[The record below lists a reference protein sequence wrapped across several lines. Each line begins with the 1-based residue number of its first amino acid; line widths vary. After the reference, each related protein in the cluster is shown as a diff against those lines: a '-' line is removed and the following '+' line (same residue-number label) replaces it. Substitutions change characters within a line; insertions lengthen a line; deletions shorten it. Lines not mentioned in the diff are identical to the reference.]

1 MNLRYMLGSII
12 SLPLLPIIYLQ
23 SLRIRAKVPQLPE
36 AEDAQGMIIKKSG
49 SGLRVLFLGESTVAG
64 IGVKKHEEG
73 IAGTF
78 AREFSD
84 YTGENIS
91 WRVYAKSGYTAE
103 EVYTHIL
110 PEIEET
116 RADVIIIGL
125 GGNDAF
131 TLNSPANWIR
141 NVEKIIEQLQLRY
154 PDTPIAFLNMPP
166 IKLFPAFT
174 PQIKFV
180 LGNLVEILG
189 DELEAYVANR
199 DNVYYYARRV
209 SAEDWSERL
218 GVEATAEDLFSDG
231 VHPAKFTY
239 QLWAKDMLR
248 YLVEETDFE
257 SRLSMKAKA
266 NTLS

>member
-1 MNLRYMLGSII
+1 MNLRYMLGSLI

-36 AEDAQGMIIKKSG
+36 AEESRGMVIRKSG
-49 SGLRVLFLGESTVAG
+49 PGLRLLFLGESTVAG
-64 IGVKKHEEG
+64 IGVKTHEEG

-84 YTGENIS
+84 YTGENVS

-110 PEIEET
+110 PEIEEA
-116 RADVIIIGL
+116 RVDLFVIGL

-131 TLNSPANWIR
+131 TLNTPTNWIR
-141 NVEKIIEQLQLRY
+141 HVNKIIQQLQLRY

-189 DELEAYVANR
+189 DELEAHVANR
-199 DNVYYYARRV
+199 ENVYYYARRV

-218 GVEATAEDLFSDG
+218 GVTATAEDLFSDG
-231 VHPAKFTY
+231 VHPAKITY

-257 SRLSMKAKA
+257 SKIKIKV
-266 NTLS
+266 

>member
-1 MNLRYMLGSII
+1 MNLRYTLGSII
-12 SLPLLPIIYLQ
+12 SLPLLPLIYIQ
-23 SLRIRAKVPQLPE
+23 SLRIRARVPQLPE
-36 AEDAQGMIIKKSG
+36 AEEDQGMIIKKSG
-49 SGLRVLFLGESTVAG
+49 TGLRILFLGESTVAG

-84 YTGENIS
+84 HTAENIS
-91 WRVYAKSGYTAE
+91 WRVYAKSGYTAK

-116 RADVIIIGL
+116 RVDLLVIGL

-131 TLNSPANWIR
+131 TLNSPGNWIS
-141 NVEKIIEQLQLRY
+141 NIEKIIDSLQDRY
-154 PDTPIAFLNMPP
+154 PGTPIAFLNMPP

-189 DELEAYVANR
+189 DELEAYVAKR
-199 DNVYYYARRV
+199 ENVYYYARRV

-218 GVEATAEDLFSDG
+218 GVEASAEDLFSDG
-231 VHPAKFTY
+231 VHPAKITY

-248 YLVEETDFE
+248 YLIEETDFE
-257 SRLSMKAKA
+257 SKIKIRA
-266 NTLS
+266 

>member
-1 MNLRYMLGSII
+1 MNLRYLLGSLI

-23 SLRIRAKVPQLPE
+23 SLRIRARVPQLPE
-36 AEDAQGMIIKKSG
+36 AEEPRGMVIKKSG
-49 SGLRVLFLGESTVAG
+49 PGLRVLFLGESTVAG
-64 IGVKKHEEG
+64 IGVKTHEEG

-78 AREFSD
+78 AQEFSN
-84 YTGENIS
+84 YTGENVS
-91 WRVYAKSGYTAE
+91 WRVYARSGYTAE

-110 PEIEET
+110 PEIEESSL
-116 RADVIIIGL
+116 DLFVIGL

-131 TLNSPANWIR
+131 TLNSPGNWIKH
-141 NVEKIIEQLQLRY
+141 VKKIIDHLQARY

-189 DELEAYVANR
+189 DELETYVANL

-248 YLVEETDFE
+248 YLVEETDLE
-257 SRLSMKAKA
+257 SRLRIKEQKNKVS
-266 NTLS
+266 

>member
-1 MNLRYMLGSII
+1 MNLRYLLGSLI
-12 SLPLLPIIYLQ
+12 SLPLLPLIYIQ

-36 AEDAQGMIIKKSG
+36 AEESRGMQIKKSG
-49 SGLRVLFLGESTVAG
+49 SGQRILFLGESTVAG
-64 IGVKKHEEG
+64 IGIKKHEDG

-78 AREFSD
+78 AREYSD
-84 YTGENIS
+84 YTGENVS

-103 EVYTHIL
+103 EVYNQIL
-110 PEIEET
+110 PNIEESKV
-116 RADVIIIGL
+116 DLFVIGL

-131 TLNSPANWIR
+131 TLNSPGNWIK
-141 NVEKIIEQLQLRY
+141 NIEKIINHLQKKY
-154 PDTPIAFLNMPP
+154 PDTAIAFLNMPP

-189 DELEAYVANR
+189 DELEAYVAKR
-199 DNVYYYARRV
+199 ENVYYYAKRV

-218 GVEATAEDLFSDG
+218 GVEASAEDLFSDG
-231 VHPAKFTY
+231 VHPAKITY
-239 QLWAKDMLR
+239 QLWAQDMLR

-257 SRLSMKAKA
+257 SRIRVIA
-266 NTLS
+266 